1 MWMKKKSDKKTINI
15 ESRYDE
21 YLNEKLFYDLDQNL
35 TYIKNAMGGSMDLV
49 ARDLIITT
57 KDRQVRIGIVHING
71 LSDAGLINDSIL
83 EHLPQRLEYAKDED
97 LEPHNILDYFK
108 KHVILMSEL
117 NDGNDFASLFINLL
131 YGDTIILIEGVNKCL
146 FIGTKSY
153 KERSIEKPST
163 NTTVK
168 GAKDS
173 FTENLATNLTLIRRR
188 IRNPNLWIKKYY
200 IGKTSNTLIALCY
213 IKGVAEKKLIDEVER
228 RIEAIKTDNIIDS
241 YYIMYH
247 LRENKNHFSII
258 S

>member
-1 MWMKKKSDKKTINI
+1 MKKKSDKKTINI

-117 NDGNDFASLFINLL
+117 YDGNDFASLFINLL

-146 FIGTKSY
+146 FIVTKSY

-188 IRNPNLWIKKYY
+188 IRNPNLWIKKYF

-241 YYIMYH
+241 SY
-247 LRENKNHFSII
+247 NVS
-258 S
+258 SS